1 VPTSTRR
8 AVRHTTL
15 ALDTH
20 PYLKDHAVP
29 NDDKGSM
36 PVFPLASA
44 ATLLAE
50 TALTGTFSPFEV
62 RDLRLFQ
69 GVAVKDPVA
78 LEATTTGENAEIRQ
92 GEKRILSY
100 AAKVSLWTSADLP
113 EVPAPLKGGDA
124 PSLPLARFYGGITFH
139 GPLLQGITAI
149 DGVGPDFIRGKV
161 RTSKPAQWVKAQ
173 ALGGQHRWA
182 IDPLAFDA
190 AMQLAAYV
198 AWVRFQRAGTPVG
211 FARWVQLRDWP
222 DGEVIAEARFNAADT
237 DRLEANLV
245 FRTLSGEPIALA
257 EQVAADMKKVDASRL
272 ETLKAAPEPEFK
284 PKPEWTDPAQWRGY
298 KDLAMRLQAVSA
310 MGLKNPY
317 FDVHEGT
324 ARNTSQIG
332 GREVVN
338 FSSYNYIGLSGDE
351 RVLTEVFDAIRK
363 YGTSVSASRVAS
375 GERPFHRELEAELA
389 AAHGCEDALVMAGGH
404 ATNVNTIGHIFGGKD
419 LILHDE
425 LIHDSCLQGIKLSG
439 AARRS
444 FKHEDI
450 ADLERQLVELR
461 RHYEK
466 VLILVEGV
474 YSMDGDITN
483 LPEYVRLKKA
493 HATMLMVDEAHSF
506 GTIGKRGCGVGEHFG
521 MDDPNSPERAQY
533 GLVRRDVDIWM
544 GTMSKSLSSMGGWVA
559 GRKELMTYLRY
570 TTPGFVF
577 AAGIPPALGQAA
589 LSSLRYMLKEPER
602 VARLQANSKRFW
614 ELLTERGIDTGPA
627 RGDSPVIPVIT
638 GDSMW
643 ALKLSERLLDLG
655 VSASSIEAG
664 ERGPGINAKPII
676 FPAVA
681 NDAAR
686 LRFFMTS
693 LHTEEQLVHTADAIK
708 RTLDQ
713 IRAEA
718 PKKPA
723 PKKA

>member
-1 VPTSTRR
+1 
-8 AVRHTTL
+8 
-15 ALDTH
+15 
-20 PYLKDHAVP
+20 
-29 NDDKGSM
+29 
-36 PVFPLASA
+36 
-44 ATLLAE
+44 
-50 TALTGTFSPFEV
+50 
-62 RDLRLFQ
+62 
-69 GVAVKDPVA
+69 
-78 LEATTTGENAEIRQ
+78 
-92 GEKRILSY
+92 
-100 AAKVSLWTSADLP
+100 
-113 EVPAPLKGGDA
+113 
-124 PSLPLARFYGGITFH
+124 
-139 GPLLQGITAI
+139 
-149 DGVGPDFIRGKV
+149 
-161 RTSKPAQWVKAQ
+161 
-173 ALGGQHRWA
+173 
-182 IDPLAFDA
+182 
-190 AMQLAAYV
+190 
-198 AWVRFQRAGTPVG
+198 
-211 FARWVQLRDWP
+211 
-222 DGEVIAEARFNAADT
+222 
-237 DRLEANLV
+237 
-245 FRTLSGEPIALA
+245 
-257 EQVAADMKKVDASRL
+257 MKKVEKTL
-272 ETLKAAPEPEFK
+272 EPEKIAEPEKPAEPEFK

-310 MGLKNPY
+310 MGLTNPY

-324 ARNTSQIG
+324 ARNTSTIA
-332 GREVVN
+332 GREVIN

-375 GERPFHRELEAELA
+375 GERPFHRDLESELA
-389 AAHGCEDALVMAGGH
+389 RAHGCEDALVMAGGH
-404 ATNVNTIGHIFGGKD
+404 ATNVNTIGHLFGAKD

-474 YSMDGDITN
+474 YSMDGDIAN

-493 HATMLMVDEAHSF
+493 HATMLMVDEAQSF
-506 GTIGKRGCGVGEHFG
+506 GTVGPRGCGVGELFG
-521 MDDPNSPERAQY
+521 MDDPESPERARY

-589 LSSLRYMLKEPER
+589 LSSLRYMLQEPER
-602 VARLQANSKRFW
+602 VARLQSNSKRFY
-614 ELLTERGIDTGPA
+614 ELLRDRDIDTGPA
-627 RGDSPVIPVIT
+627 RGDSPVIPVIS

-655 VSASSIEAG
+655 ASEASIAAHEK
-664 ERGPGINAKPII
+664 GPGINAKPII

-681 NDAAR
+681 NDSAR

-693 LHTEEQLVHTADAIK
+693 LHTEEQLVYTADAIK
-708 RTLDQ
+708 RTLDK

-723 PKKA
+723 PKRA